1 MKWLGKEGNEWHVLS
16 FLYRVCADH
25 GKCRES
31 WNLRISFSMPG
42 RSWNLIIGARK
53 SWKIK
58 VLFGRL
64 Y

>member
-1 MKWLGKEGNEWHVLS
+1 MQIMENVES
-16 FLYRVCADH
+16 H
-25 GKCRES
+25 GI
-31 WNLRISFSMPG
+31 LRISFSRPG

-58 VLFGRL
+58 VLLGRL